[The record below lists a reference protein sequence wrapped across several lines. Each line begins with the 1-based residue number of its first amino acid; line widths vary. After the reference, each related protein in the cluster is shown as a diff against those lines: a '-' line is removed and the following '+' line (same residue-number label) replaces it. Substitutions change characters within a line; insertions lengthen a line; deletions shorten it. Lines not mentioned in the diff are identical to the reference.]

1 MKKVW
6 ILHLFLCIVC
16 LAFFTQSIQA
26 IDAVELLNSIYARQG
41 LGEDSF
47 VLDLDMISQSA
58 KGIQTAQIRV
68 YLHQTKKQ
76 MVTFLEPTRLRDQ
89 SILVIGTNTWMF
101 QKGLNRPLRISAQ
114 QKLFGDAGIAE
125 TVGIDYLHDY
135 NVENMQEIDGYSV
148 LKLRA
153 IDGSIAYQGA
163 ELWIS
168 EATATIHK
176 VILSGS
182 NGQPLKELIYSDYQ
196 DLNGH
201 EVATIEISNLLYE
214 REQRTIL
221 TYRAITQKQLVESA
235 FDPLIM
241 GQFELLVR

>member
-1 MKKVW
+1 MKKIWV
-6 ILHLFLCIVC
+6 LHLFIC
-16 LAFFTQSIQA
+16 LAFFAFFSQSIQA
-26 IDAVELLNSIYARQG
+26 NDAVELLNSIYARQG

-47 VLDLDMISQSA
+47 VLDLDMSSQSA
-58 KGIQTAQIRV
+58 KGIQAAQIRV

-76 MVTFLEPTRLRDQ
+76 MVTFLEPVRLQDQ

-182 NGQPLKELIYSDYQ
+182 NGQPLKELVYSDYQ
-196 DLNGH
+196 VLNGH

-221 TYRAITQKQLVESA
+221 TYRAITGRQLAESA
-235 FDPLIM
+235 FDPLMM